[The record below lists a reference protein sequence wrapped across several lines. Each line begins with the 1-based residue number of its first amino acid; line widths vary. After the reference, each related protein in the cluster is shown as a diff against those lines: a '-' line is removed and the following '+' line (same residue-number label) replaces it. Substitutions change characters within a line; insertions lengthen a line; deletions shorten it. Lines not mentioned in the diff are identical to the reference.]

1 MCTGHVTMTAA
12 APVHPTLAALGAET
26 PGRILGRDDVPIR
39 SVSHDSRVVEP
50 GALYACLRGR
60 DFDGHDFAGAAV
72 AAGAVALLTER
83 PLGGAELGDHVDA
96 AAIGQLV
103 VDDTRRRLGPLSA
116 AVYGHP
122 SRALRTIGVTGTNGK
137 TTTTQLLAA
146 VLRSAGFDPG
156 LIGTLHGARTT
167 PEAPELQQAL
177 AGFVERGNDA
187 AVLEV
192 SSHALALHRADGTHF
207 DAVVFTN
214 LGRDHLDLH
223 GTQEEYMRAK
233 ARLFDAAFSPLAV
246 INVDDPA
253 GQLIADTSSCPRIVT
268 YAPSTLEDVHVGI
281 DSHRYR
287 WRGRLVEV
295 PLGGRF
301 NVANSLAALVAATEL
316 GIDAD
321 IAIAGLAAAPP
332 VPGRFDVVARADD
345 NPRGVTVVVDYAHTP
360 DGLSE
365 LLAAARH
372 AADADSAVVA
382 VIGAGGERDHDKRP
396 EMGAVAAE
404 LADHVVV
411 TSDNPRRE
419 DPTAIIDA
427 IVAGA
432 VAPGRQVDTF
442 IDRRAAIEHAVH
454 VAAPGDVVVIAG
466 KGHETTQDLGDRRI
480 AFDDRAVARSAVD
493 AHGVDA
499 HGVDANDVD
508 KGVGS

>member
-1 MCTGHVTMTAA
+1 MTTAA
-12 APVHPTLAALGAET
+12 PAHPTLASLGAEI
-26 PGRILGRDDVPIR
+26 PGEIFGRNDAPIQ

-72 AAGAVALLTER
+72 AAGAIALLTER
-83 PLGGAELGDHVDA
+83 PLGVAELGRGVEA

-103 VDDTRRRLGPLSA
+103 VDDARRRLGPLAA

-122 SRALRTIGVTGTNGK
+122 SRALHTIGVTGTNGK

-156 LIGTLHGARTT
+156 LIGTLHGTRTT

-192 SSHALALHRADGTHF
+192 SSHALALHRADGTSF

-233 ARLFDAAFSPLAV
+233 ARLFDASFSPLAV

-253 GQLIADTSSCPRIVT
+253 GQLIADTSSCERVVT
-268 YAPSTLEDVHVGI
+268 YAPSRLDDVHVGI
-281 DSHRYR
+281 DHHRYR

-316 GIDAD
+316 GIDPD
-321 IAIAGLAAAPP
+321 TVIAGLATAPP
-332 VPGRFDVVARADD
+332 VPGRFDVIAREDD

-360 DGLSE
+360 DGLAE
-365 LLAAARH
+365 LLAAARQ
-372 AADADSAVVA
+372 AAGDARAVLA

-396 EMGAVAAE
+396 EMGEIAAA
-404 LADHVVV
+404 LADRVVV

-419 DPTAIIDA
+419 DPVTIIDA
-427 IVAGA
+427 IVAGTA
-432 VAPGRQVDTF
+432 VADGPVDTF
-442 IDRRAAIEHAVH
+442 VDRRAAIEHAVA
-454 VAAPGDVVVIAG
+454 VAARGDVVVIAG

-480 AFDDRAVARSAVD
+480 AFDDRAVARAAVD
-493 AHGVDA
+493 AGV
-499 HGVDANDVD
+499 
-508 KGVGS
+508 SPT

>member
-1 MCTGHVTMTAA
+1 M
-12 APVHPTLAALGAET
+12 APAHPTLASLGADT
-26 PGRILGRDDVPIR
+26 PGQILGRNDVPIR
-39 SVSHDSRVVEP
+39 SVSHDSRAIEP
-50 GALYACLRGR
+50 GALYACLRGS

-72 AAGAVALLTER
+72 AAGAIALLTER
-83 PLGGAELGDHVDA
+83 PLGATELGSDIEP

-103 VDDTRRRLGPLSA
+103 VDDTRRRLGPLAA

-122 SRALRTIGVTGTNGK
+122 SRALRSIGVTGTNGK

-156 LIGTLHGARTT
+156 LIGTLHGTRTT

-192 SSHALALHRADGTHF
+192 SSHALALYRADGTSF

-233 ARLFDAAFSPLAV
+233 ARLFDASFSPLAV

-253 GQLIADTSSCPRIVT
+253 GQLIADTSSCQRVVT
-268 YAPSTLEDVHVGI
+268 YSPSGLDDVQVGI
-281 DSHRYR
+281 DYHRYR

-301 NVANSLAALVAATEL
+301 NVANSLAALVTATEM
-316 GIDAD
+316 GIDPD
-321 IAIAGLAAAPP
+321 IAIAGLASAPP

-345 NPRGVTVVVDYAHTP
+345 NGRGVTVVVDYAHTP
-360 DGLSE
+360 DGLAE

-372 AADADSAVVA
+372 AAADGSAVIS

-396 EMGAVAAE
+396 EMGEIVAA
-404 LADHVVV
+404 LADRVVV

-419 DPTAIIDA
+419 DPVAIIDA

-432 VAPGRQVDTF
+432 ADARGPVDTF
-442 IDRRAAIEHAVH
+442 VDRQAAIEHAIA
-454 VAAPGDVVVIAG
+454 VAARGDVVVIAG

-480 AFDDRAVARSAVD
+480 AFDDRAVARAAVD
-493 AHGVDA
+493 AGVEPT
-499 HGVDANDVD
+499 
-508 KGVGS
+508 